1 MICIKKLN
9 LQIQVIN
16 EKRKVVQNKT
26 ISLLSMIIFQ
36 PDNKRFEKDSKINWS
51 LRPKTNLTMNIGKK

>member
-9 LQIQVIN
+9 VQIQAIN
-16 EKRKVVQNKT
+16 EKRKVAQNKT

-36 PDNKRFEKDSKINWS
+36 PDNKRFEKDSKINWF
-51 LRPKTNLTMNIGKK
+51 LRPKTNLLTSIGKK